1 MEFSVYRF
9 GDFCK
14 MVAGGDAP
22 KEYVL
27 IRTKE
32 NCYPVFS
39 NGIENEGL
47 YGYCDY
53 YTMPGNTLTI
63 SARGTVGVVFYRSEP
78 FLPIVRLIALVV
90 DEKIAD
96 TKYIYYLLKCGK
108 IDGYGTSQQQITIP
122 YLKKK
127 RIQIISDLNKQK
139 KIATILSAYDNLIE
153 INNKRI
159 IVLEQMAENL
169 YKEWFIR
176 FRFPGHETTEFYESS
191 FGRIPSFFQIVKNRD
206 VFHYYIGGGWGNDD
220 ADEEYSVPAF
230 VIRGTDFPRVKKGD
244 LSTCPLRYHKAN
256 NYSARE
262 LRANDII
269 IEVSGGTSEQPVGRA
284 LLVVPEVITRF
295 NGKVICASFCKQVRV
310 DPTIISPVYYYYW
323 MNYLYETRIID
334 RYQLQSTGIVN
345 FQFDYFLNKGDVI
358 LPPME
363 LMRKFEGFVSPVLK
377 QISNVAS
384 ANENLIKQRDLLLP
398 RLMSGNLEV

>member
-1 MEFSVYRF
+1 M
-9 GDFCK
+9 K
-14 MVAGGDAP
+14 
-22 KEYVL
+22 
-27 IRTKE
+27 T
-32 NCYPVFS
+32 
-39 NGIENEGL
+39 
-47 YGYCDY
+47 
-53 YTMPGNTLTI
+53 
-63 SARGTVGVVFYRSEP
+63 
-78 FLPIVRLIALVV
+78 
-90 DEKIAD
+90 
-96 TKYIYYLLKCGK
+96 YI
-108 IDGYGTSQQQITIP
+108 
-122 YLKKK
+122 
-127 RIQIISDLNKQK
+127 
-139 KIATILSAYDNLIE
+139 NL
-153 INNKRI
+153 
-159 IVLEQMAENL
+159 
-169 YKEWFIR
+169 
-176 FRFPGHETTEFYESS
+176 G
-191 FGRIPSFFQIVKNRD
+191 
-206 VFHYYIGGGWGNDD
+206 
-220 ADEEYSVPAF
+220 SVPAF